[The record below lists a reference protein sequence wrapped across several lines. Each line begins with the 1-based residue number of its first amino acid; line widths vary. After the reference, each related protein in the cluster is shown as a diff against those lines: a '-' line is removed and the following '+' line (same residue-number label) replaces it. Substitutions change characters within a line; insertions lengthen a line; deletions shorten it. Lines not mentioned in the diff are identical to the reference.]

1 MQNIRLTIV
10 IAVHNRKNT
19 TLQCLQQLARQTFQ
33 DFSIIVVDDGSADGT
48 SAAIRQFFPS
58 VTVING
64 TGNWW
69 WTRSVNEG
77 IRYALDQHA
86 SHVLLLN
93 DDTYFTS
100 DYLAQVNSEIT
111 LNPES
116 VIGSLNLTSEKPHRV
131 YFSGASKLNTLLFRY
146 ERYHKTFSLYQDDE
160 KVSRFPSVYL
170 PARGALIPATVFST
184 IGLLD
189 EVRFPQYAS
198 DVEFTLNA
206 HETGFDMYVC
216 SGLKIFTPVD
226 STGSGDIYKKES
238 FFKFLSS
245 FGNKYAKRHLFTN
258 LQLIRNHVP
267 GYLAPFSFLIYN
279 GSILAKYFV
288 HKVKSQG

>member
-1 MQNIRLTIV
+1 MQNIRLAIV

-100 DYLAQVNSEIT
+100 DYL
-111 LNPES
+111 
-116 VIGSLNLTSEKPHRV
+116 
-131 YFSGASKLNTLLFRY
+131 
-146 ERYHKTFSLYQDDE
+146 
-160 KVSRFPSVYL
+160 
-170 PARGALIPATVFST
+170 
-184 IGLLD
+184 
-189 EVRFPQYAS
+189 
-198 DVEFTLNA
+198 
-206 HETGFDMYVC
+206 
-216 SGLKIFTPVD
+216 
-226 STGSGDIYKKES
+226 
-238 FFKFLSS
+238 
-245 FGNKYAKRHLFTN
+245 
-258 LQLIRNHVP
+258 
-267 GYLAPFSFLIYN
+267 
-279 GSILAKYFV
+279 
-288 HKVKSQG
+288 